1 MRFSGT
7 SYIILNLFP
16 VRKLEGW
23 KVEGGRGRGGG
34 GGSCSVMFEKWY
46 VALCGARIP
55 DLFL

>member
-23 KVEGGRGRGGG
+23 EVEGGRGVGGG
-34 GGSCSVMFEKWY
+34 GCSVMFEKWY
-46 VALCGARIP
+46 VALCGDRIP